1 MSRRTGGL
9 TAVCVIALVVGILS
23 VLSGLFQFTNLL
35 FADKLQ
41 AAVAGIQPGA
51 EAQQLQQEMSQQTAA
66 ISRKYAVYHWLS
78 ASTQSVLAWIMIVG
92 AVMTLRLKPAG
103 RKLLLAALI
112 ASLLFEPAKAVLTAA
127 VTRETAPIILASMQ
141 QAAKASAPPGAK
153 PPEGID
159 PMISGISQLVVVMQW
174 VMLIGMTALWCVFYL
189 IGAWYLTRPAVKA
202 LFVVDVPSESARPGE
217 SAAPGD
223 PELR

>member
-23 VLSGLFQFTNLL
+23 AFSVISQFANLL

-41 AAVAGIQPGA
+41 AAVARIQPDAG
-51 EAQQLQQEMSQQTAA
+51 AQQLQQEMSEQTAA
-66 ISRKYAVYHWLS
+66 ITRKYAIYHWLS
-78 ASTQSVLAWIMIVG
+78 AATQSVLACLMIVG
-92 AVMTLRLKPAG
+92 AVLALRLNPAG

-112 ASLLFEPAKAVLTAA
+112 ASLLFEPAKAALTAA
-127 VTRETAPIILASMQ
+127 VLRETAPVIVASMQ
-141 QAAKASAPPGAK
+141 QAAKASAPEGAQQ
-153 PPEGID
+153 PQGLD

-174 VMLIGMTALWCVFYL
+174 IMLIGLTALWCVFYL
-189 IGAWYLTRPAVKA
+189 VGVWYLTRPAVKA
-202 LFVVDVPSESARPGE
+202 LFVPEAPSETAGPVDTTAPGE
-217 SAAPGD
+217 